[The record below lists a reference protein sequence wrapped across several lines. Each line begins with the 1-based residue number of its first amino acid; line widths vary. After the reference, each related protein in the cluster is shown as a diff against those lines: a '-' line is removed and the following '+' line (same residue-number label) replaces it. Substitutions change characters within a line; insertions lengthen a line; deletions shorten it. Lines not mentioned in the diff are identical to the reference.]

1 MDTLSLLVLWSLAVQ
16 HIIQQNRRKLGIY
29 IRCFSLES
37 FLWAVLNR
45 LTLILAGT
53 ASFKKECFFIPSLP
67 TSVMSKNQVQH
78 VTMYDRINIYRKR
91 HRALH
96 NFVQYFHMKKLKKK
110 KNEIYFYQI
119 KASIP

>member
-1 MDTLSLLVLWSLAVQ
+1 M
-16 HIIQQNRRKLGIY
+16 
-29 IRCFSLES
+29 
-37 FLWAVLNR
+37 LNR

-96 NFVQYFHMKKLKKK
+96 IFLQYFHMNSLKRYNLLLSNTYLRRAYLNSLRTLILDEWVTRKGG
-110 KNEIYFYQI
+110 NSRYRI
-119 KASIP
+119 SLNNVRGH